1 MLKSLS
7 TQFAATLFFG
17 PLGLAYSSVAAAVFL
32 TLLLSV
38 LYFTA
43 IGILA
48 IAIIWPISMVVG
60 VVFVKIH
67 NDGMRQ
73 SGSRLLLGPGEDGE
87 LISTIG
93 SWGRGLA
100 VLSLIAV
107 AAILTLLY
115 LPSSD
120 IGRIVD
126 APASVSSP
134 DSTPDVVNGVAN
146 SVANNVAKDSAS
158 EESGI
163 NSSEETDESFRVVTL
178 DQRTVT
184 PVVIG
189 TSSASDSGNS
199 LYVQAEVVNLR
210 EGPGTGFSIL
220 AQVERGD
227 ELTEIAR
234 NGQWVNVTA
243 KNSGTTGWIFGRLVA
258 QQ

>member
-32 TLLLSV
+32 TLLLAV
-38 LYFTA
+38 LFFTA

-48 IAIIWPISMVVG
+48 IAIIWPVSMVVG
-60 VVFVKIH
+60 VVFVKMH
-67 NDGMRQ
+67 NDGLRQ
-73 SGSRLLLGPGEDGE
+73 SGSRLLLGPGEESE
-87 LISTIG
+87 LVSTIG

-107 AAILTLLY
+107 AAILVLLY

-126 APASVSSP
+126 APVPALSSP
-134 DSTPDVVNGVAN
+134 DSTTDVAGNAVSG
-146 SVANNVAKDSAS
+146 SDESGDTAS
-158 EESGI
+158 EEV
-163 NSSEETDESFRVVTL
+163 EADETFRVVTL

-189 TSSASDSGNS
+189 TSSAPDNAGS
-199 LYVQAEVVNLR
+199 LVVKAQVVNLR
-210 EGPGTGFSIL
+210 EGPGTSFSIL
-220 AQVERGD
+220 AQVSRGD
-227 ELTEIAR
+227 QLTEIGR
-234 NGQWVNVTA
+234 NGQWVNVKA
-243 KNSGTTGWIFGRLVA
+243 KNSGTTGWIFGRLVG

>member
-48 IAIIWPISMVVG
+48 VAIIWPISMVVG

-73 SGSRLLLGPGEDGE
+73 SGSRLLLGPGEEGE

-134 DSTPDVVNGVAN
+134 DSTPDVVNGA
-146 SVANNVAKDSAS
+146 ANNVVKDSAS
-158 EESGI
+158 EESGV
-163 NSSEETDESFRVVTL
+163 NSPEETDESFRVVTL

>member
-48 IAIIWPISMVVG
+48 VAIIWPISMVVG

-73 SGSRLLLGPGEDGE
+73 SGSRLLLGPGEEGE

-126 APASVSSP
+126 APASVS
-134 DSTPDVVNGVAN
+134 TPDVVNDVAN
-146 SVANNVAKDSAS
+146 SVVKDSAS
-158 EESGI
+158 EESGV
-163 NSSEETDESFRVVTL
+163 NSPEETDESFRVVTL

-189 TSSASDSGNS
+189 TSSASNSGNS

>member
-126 APASVSSP
+126 APASVS
-134 DSTPDVVNGVAN
+134 TPDVVNDVAN
-146 SVANNVAKDSAS
+146 SVVKDSAS
-158 EESGI
+158 EESGV
-163 NSSEETDESFRVVTL
+163 NSPEETDESFRVVTL

-189 TSSASDSGNS
+189 TSSASNSGNS

-234 NGQWVNVTA
+234 DGQWVNVTA
-243 KNSGTTGWIFGRLVA
+243 KNSGTTGWIFGRLVD

>member
-48 IAIIWPISMVVG
+48 VAIIWPISMVVG

-73 SGSRLLLGPGEDGE
+73 SGSRLLLGPGEEGE

-126 APASVSSP
+126 APASVS
-134 DSTPDVVNGVAN
+134 TPDVVNDVAN
-146 SVANNVAKDSAS
+146 SVVKDSAS
-158 EESGI
+158 EESGV
-163 NSSEETDESFRVVTL
+163 NSPEETDESFRVVTL

-189 TSSASDSGNS
+189 TSSASNSGNS

-234 NGQWVNVTA
+234 DGQWVNVTA
-243 KNSGTTGWIFGRLVA
+243 KNSGTTGWIFGRLVD